1 MNFFNALHQYGFLQN
16 ALIVAVLTGIVCGIV
31 GTYIVVR
38 RLVFLSG
45 GITHA
50 SFGGIGMAYYFGL
63 NPLFGALTVAVLSSV
78 AIEWSSRKGRLREDS
93 AIGIVWSFGMALG
106 VIFIY
111 LTPGYAPNLM
121 SFLFGNILTATRG
134 DIAALAFMVAALLVI
149 ALFFMRTVM
158 YAAFDGEF
166 ARSRG
171 VRVATISYIM
181 AVIVALAI
189 VVCIKSVGIVLL
201 ISLLT
206 VPAVIVN
213 SLTKSFSKVVV
224 WASVTAVTG
233 NVAGLYMS
241 YALNI
246 PAGAATIFLLALTL
260 VIIKLLPLR
269 SRTKT
274 VLQ

>member
-213 SLTKSFSKVVV
+213 SITKSFSKVVV
-224 WASVTAVTG
+224 WASVTAVAG
-233 NVAGLYMS
+233 NVAGLYLS

>member
-78 AIEWSSRKGRLREDS
+78 AIEWSSRKGRLREDA

>member
-93 AIGIVWSFGMALG
+93 AIGIVWSLGMALG

-158 YAAFDGEF
+158 YVAFDGEF

-171 VRVATISYIM
+171 VRDATISYIM

-213 SLTKSFSKVVV
+213 SITKSFSKVVV
-224 WASVTAVTG
+224 WASVTAVAG

-269 SRTKT
+269 SRKKT
-274 VLQ
+274 LLQ